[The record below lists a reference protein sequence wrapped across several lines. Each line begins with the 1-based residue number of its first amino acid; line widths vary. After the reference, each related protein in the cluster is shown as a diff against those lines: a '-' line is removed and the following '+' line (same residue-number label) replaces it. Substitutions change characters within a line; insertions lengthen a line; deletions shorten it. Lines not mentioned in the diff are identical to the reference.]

1 MKSRIITGILLIFL
15 GLFLMFVP
23 MIFNEGSFI
32 IWFYGI
38 PILILGIAVLF
49 NKNEDKIEEI
59 KKSKGGVR

>member
-1 MKSRIITGILLIFL
+1 
-15 GLFLMFVP
+15 MFVP